1 MAAESNSKDP
11 KTVSIEE
18 VGKEHLIAVATPLMK
33 RVLYTMSQ
41 SEDIIFCDSTGNV
54 DENKCRFF
62 QLLIQSQFGGLPVGV
77 LITTSKSEKVLTAC
91 Y

>member
-41 SEDIIFCDSTGNV
+41 SEDI
-54 DENKCRFF
+54 
-62 QLLIQSQFGGLPVGV
+62 L
-77 LITTSKSEKVLTAC
+77 
-91 Y
+91 